1 MLWKPPRGYLLLA
14 LFFSPV
20 DPCASPMTSC
30 LSTRG
35 PLHLFLELGS
45 QINEIRYSPLLNYCS
60 SCFACMRLCFRIL
73 MLVSWRVCLQ
83 ASQWYSLVTS
93 LPPSASILAASAA
106 AVGGWGGQQQSSTQ
120 AYYSTTASG
129 LFPHYKHIPSSMA
142 CLQEAWCLSCS
153 AMETAIFCS
162 HVGHV
167 HSLWMYWLLEPASLP
182 PCSPCR
188 LQHTAEHESQLQ
200 TMSVLYI
207 HVYHCYSAV

>member
-1 MLWKPPRGYLLLA
+1 MFQDIDVGELEGLLA
-14 LFFSPV
+14 GLTVVLFSRLSPSLCLH
-20 DPCASPMTSC
+20 PGSLCCSC
-30 LSTRG
+30 RW
-35 PLHLFLELGS
+35 
-45 QINEIRYSPLLNYCS
+45 
-60 SCFACMRLCFRIL
+60 
-73 MLVSWRVCLQ
+73 V
-83 ASQWYSLVTS
+83 
-93 LPPSASILAASAA
+93 
-106 AVGGWGGQQQSSTQ
+106 GGQQQSSTQ

-207 HVYHCYSAV
+207 HVYHYYSAV